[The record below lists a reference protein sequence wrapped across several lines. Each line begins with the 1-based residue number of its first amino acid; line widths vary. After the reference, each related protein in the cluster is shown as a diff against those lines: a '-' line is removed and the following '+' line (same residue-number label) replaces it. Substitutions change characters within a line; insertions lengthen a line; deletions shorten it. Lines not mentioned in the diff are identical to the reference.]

1 MKAKAKGKRGGYRVI
16 YYFITTE
23 NEVWLITIYDKVKQE
38 NISSDESARIA
49 KIIREIKEKQKTVGN
64 GK

>member
-1 MKAKAKGKRGGYRVI
+1 MKAKARGKRSGYRVI
-16 YYFITTE
+16 YYFITDE

-38 NISSDESARIA
+38 NLSSDESSRVA
-49 KIIREIKEKQKTVGN
+49 KIIREIKEKQKTEGN